1 MQKRRSENSLNY
13 VARKLFKKKSTD
25 LDERDSERL
34 EEIMLLM
41 QQGSSEASIERKLT
55 IPV

>member
-41 QQGSSEASIERKLT
+41 QQGCSREAAKHPSSGN
-55 IPV
+55 